1 MWSAQSYLEHFFIGQ
16 TNIINEISPLVDS
29 LVDDINL
36 NFLFRAPS
44 GYGKTYLATC
54 IVNFLRFKQK
64 NGTYQYHLGN
74 ITAYNPNKRIQ
85 IIDEVHLLKEPESI
99 YPLIDS
105 SRHTFILCSNEYD
118 ELLEPLINR
127 CFIFNFDYYS
137 NSELEILTKKFFIKK
152 EKPLPESFIIMIVN
166 RSRLNP
172 REVLLLCKRLY
183 LVFRLEGVP
192 ENEIELSEILDKN
205 IGTSE
210 GGFTNLDL
218 RYLEFLN
225 IHSRASL
232 NTLSSVLR
240 IPKTTIMSEIEP
252 FLIRKGLITISPRGR
267 MLL

>member
-1 MWSAQSYLEHFFIGQ
+1 MWSAKSYLEHFFIGQ

-29 LVDDINL
+29 LADDINL

-74 ITAYNPNKRIQ
+74 ITAYNPSKRIQ

-105 SRHTFILCSNEYD
+105 NRHTFILCSNEYD

-137 NSELEILTKKFFIKK
+137 NIDLEILARKFFIRK
-152 EKPLPESFIIMIVN
+152 EKPLPNSYITMIIN

-172 REVLLLCKRLY
+172 REVYLLCKRLY
-183 LVFRLEGVP
+183 LVFRLDGVP
-192 ENEIELSEILDKN
+192 ENETELSEILNKN
-205 IGTSE
+205 AGMSE

-225 IHSRASL
+225 LHGKASL
-232 NTLSSVLR
+232 NTLSTILR
-240 IPKTTIMSEIEP
+240 IPKTTIMGEIEP
-252 FLIRKGLITISPRGR
+252 FLIRKGLITISSKGR